1 MPRPSSSGLASRP
14 SPPLRQTLEEAPG
27 AGLADA
33 AYTAIKEAI
42 RSNRFE
48 PGYHAGEVE
57 IARQLGM
64 SRTPVHQAMARLQE
78 EGLVRIQPK
87 RGILIC
93 GLSPA
98 ELADAYEIVVALEG
112 AAAERLAGQEAA
124 SRGRTADALA
134 ALTDAME
141 TALARNDLAGW
152 AAADEA
158 FHETLVAACGNTR
171 LQRMAGTIA
180 DQLHRARMFTLKLRP
195 VPADSAGQHRAIVDA
210 LRNGNAAAAREAAAA
225 HRRSACS
232 AILPLVEKLGL
243 SRL

>member
-1 MPRPSSSGLASRP
+1 MPHSSTTGLAAPLSSRPSKPSEETPGSGLA
-14 SPPLRQTLEEAPG
+14 E
-27 AGLADA
+27 A
-33 AYTAIKEAI
+33 AYAAIKEAI

-112 AAAERLAGQEAA
+112 AAAERLARQPQPSRWAA
-124 SRGRTADALA
+124 TDTLA
-134 ALTDAME
+134 ALIDTME
-141 TALARNDLAGW
+141 SALRASDLAGW
-152 AAADEA
+152 AAADEE

-195 VPADSAGQHRAIVDA
+195 LPVESAAQHRAIVDA
-210 LRNGNAAAAREAAAA
+210 LRGGEATAAREAAAA
-225 HRRSACS
+225 HRRSAC
-232 AILPLVEKLGL
+232 AQILPLVAKLGL

>member
-1 MPRPSSSGLASRP
+1 MPRPPKSGSAS
-14 SPPLRQTLEEAPG
+14 PLSYRLGTTSEDTPG
-27 AGLADA
+27 AGLANA

-98 ELADAYEIVVALEG
+98 ELADAYEIVVSLEG
-112 AAAERLAGQEAA
+112 AAAERLAGQPVV
-124 SRGRTADALA
+124 SRRETADRLA

-141 TALARNDLAGW
+141 AALQDNDLAGW
-152 AAADEA
+152 AAADEE
-158 FHETLVAACGNTR
+158 FHETLVVSCGNTR
-171 LQRMAGTIA
+171 LRRMAGTIE

-195 VPADSAGQHRAIVDA
+195 LPVDSAGQHRAIVHA
-210 LRNGNAAAAREAAAA
+210 LRGGDAAAAREAAAA
-225 HRRSACS
+225 HRRSACA
-232 AILPLVEKLGL
+232 AILPLVRKLGL

>member
-1 MPRPSSSGLASRP
+1 MPRPSQSGPASLLSPRLGP
-14 SPPLRQTLEEAPG
+14 SQQGTPE

-33 AYTAIKEAI
+33 AYAAIKEAI

-112 AAAERLAGQEAA
+112 AAAERLAGQPAG
-124 SRGRTADALA
+124 SRGATADTLA

-141 TALARNDLAGW
+141 AALQDNDLTEW
-152 AAADEA
+152 AAADEK
-158 FHETLVAACGNTR
+158 FHETLVAACGNAR
-171 LQRMAGTIA
+171 LQRMAGTIE

-195 VPADSAGQHRAIVDA
+195 LPVDSAGQHRAIVDA
-210 LRNGNAAAAREAAAA
+210 LRAGDTTAAREAAAG
-225 HRRSACS
+225 HRRSACA
-232 AILPLVEKLGL
+232 AILPLVRKLGL